1 MVRETP
7 VMSEIK
13 WLTKVIALSSIVIGV
28 LISLLSS
35 YSFMDMLVFT
45 WILMIANLPEGIIAT
60 LTIMVSSIAMRS
72 NMVLI

>member
-28 LISLLSS
+28 LISLLSG
-35 YSFMDMLVFT
+35 YSFMDTLVFT

-72 NMVLI
+72 HMVLI

>member
-1 MVRETP
+1 
-7 VMSEIK
+7 MSEIK

-28 LISLLSS
+28 LISLLSG
-35 YSFMDMLVFT
+35 YSFMDTLVFT